1 MECENILFIHFD
13 EPAKKDYFLETF
25 TNSEKLFEGFIN
37 YFSTKLETYGT
48 DSDVY
53 NEYVEIEMCSDDMVK
68 LVFYTHKFPC
78 IEFCRRFSWVYS
90 LNTQLIYYNQEADFS
105 GRFSMFRNQN
115 TLDEKYN
122 YLQGLYTLDND
133 RFWEEAKGFYNMNF
147 HIDIPASDRKR
158 LRELVHYNQMINNF
172 ENL

>member
-1 MECENILFIHFD
+1 
-13 EPAKKDYFLETF
+13 
-25 TNSEKLFEGFIN
+25 
-37 YFSTKLETYGT
+37 
-48 DSDVY
+48 
-53 NEYVEIEMCSDDMVK
+53 
-68 LVFYTHKFPC
+68 
-78 IEFCRRFSWVYS
+78 
-90 LNTQLIYYNQEADFS
+90 
-105 GRFSMFRNQN
+105 MFRNQN